1 MFNPVRYYQKR
12 LEMKRKVFNPDKKT
26 LNLQALNRFV
36 NGAPEKQRTAPTYL
50 RAKTRD
56 LLWSTL
62 VKEWGDGKYG
72 KDLDEV
78 ANDLIAWCK
87 SPRRAQ
93 NTNVRHWLKQLA
105 EAKPVECPEVGSVK
119 VESVKMPTWT
129 VAQLIRDFGGDV
141 QLSASSE
148 DVAQSHVSSE
158 DVAQPGH
165 TPEEDYDWS
174 GMFEEALNGT
184 ASVIPNVQGAAE
196 FETESAGGS
205 NEEIAPFDS
214 VSARKSDRDD
224 VVNKVETKINSPQ
237 PRPGPRLRPPTATP
251 SRGVVHMVDGEVVPV
266 KK

>member
-26 LNLQALNRFV
+26 LNLQALNSFV
-36 NGAPEKQRTAPTYL
+36 NGTTERPRTKPTYL
-50 RAKTRD
+50 LAKTRK
-56 LLWSTL
+56 LLGHTI
-62 VKEWGDGKYG
+62 KQDIDAGKYG
-72 KDLDEV
+72 EEQKQV
-78 ANDLIAWCK
+78 ADKLIAWCS
-87 SPRRAQ
+87 SPDRAS
-93 NTNVRHWLKQLA
+93 NAEVRKWLKQLA
-105 EAKPVECPEVGSVK
+105 EAKPVESVQI
-119 VESVKMPTWT
+119 PTWT
-129 VAQLIRDFGGDV
+129 VAQLIKDFGGDV
-141 QLSASSE
+141 QSSVSSE
-148 DVAQSHVSSE
+148 DVAQSHVSSK
-158 DVAQPGH
+158 DVAQPGL

-184 ASVIPNVQGAAE
+184 ASVIPNVQGAVE